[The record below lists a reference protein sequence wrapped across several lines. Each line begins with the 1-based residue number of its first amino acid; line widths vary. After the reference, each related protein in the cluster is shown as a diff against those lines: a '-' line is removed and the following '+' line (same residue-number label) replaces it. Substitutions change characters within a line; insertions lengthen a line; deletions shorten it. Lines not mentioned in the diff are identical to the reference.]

1 MNFRCRYIIYSRRF
15 PQSGRKGMLIIRY
28 VDNFTTADAEDGAGS
43 FRVRYLYVNH
53 RLYALDQG
61 SVGLLTNYP
70 NGGNRLLLGVGKK
83 GRIGVLPPNGIK
95 SISTLISKVKCRLE
109 YRFYYH
115 LIQTERMTRAFIT
128 WLHLS

>member
-1 MNFRCRYIIYSRRF
+1 
-15 PQSGRKGMLIIRY
+15 MLIIRY

-83 GRIGVLPPNGIK
+83 GRIGMLKITQWNK
-95 SISTLISKVKCRLE
+95 SISAFISKVKCRLE

-115 LIQTERMTRAFIT
+115 LIQTERMTRAFNLASLILCT
-128 WLHLS
+128 T